1 MSDVVRF
8 EIDEGTGV
16 GTIRLDRPKMNAI
29 NAEVVEGLADAAR
42 EATFN
47 DTVKAIVVTGGDKV
61 FAAGADIK
69 EMAERTPAE
78 MMNRMAGLQGVF
90 TQVEEIPKVTI
101 AAVNGFALGG
111 GCELMMCCDFRV
123 MADNAQVGQP
133 EILLGIIPGAG
144 GTQRLPRLVGPARA
158 KDIIYSGRF
167 VGCVEALQIG
177 LVDKVVP
184 AEDVYKTA
192 VEMAAAYA
200 RGPLV
205 ALRAAKMA
213 IQRGLE
219 MDMGDALAFEREVF
233 VNLFATEDQKAGMR
247 SFIEHGPGKATFTGR

>member
-1 MSDVVRF
+1 MGEFVRL
-8 EIDEGTGV
+8 EIDESTGV

-29 NAEVVEGLADAAR
+29 NDQVVEELSVAAR

-47 DTVKAIVVTGGDKV
+47 DKVRAVVVWGGDKI

-69 EMAERTPAE
+69 QMAESKPVD
-78 MMNRMAGLQGVF
+78 MMNRMGGLQGVY
-90 TQVEEIPKVTI
+90 TQVEDIPKVTI

-158 KDIIYSGRF
+158 KDIIFSGRF
-167 VGCVEALQIG
+167 VGCTEALQIG
-177 LVDKVVP
+177 LVDRVVP
-184 AEDVYKTA
+184 ADDVYKTA
-192 VEMAAAYA
+192 VEMAETFA

-213 IQRGLE
+213 VQRGLE
-219 MDMGDALAFEREVF
+219 MDIGDGLAFEREVF
-233 VNLFATEDQKAGMR
+233 VNLFATEDQKIGMKT
-247 SFIEHGPGKATFTGR
+247 FIEKGPGQAEFVGR